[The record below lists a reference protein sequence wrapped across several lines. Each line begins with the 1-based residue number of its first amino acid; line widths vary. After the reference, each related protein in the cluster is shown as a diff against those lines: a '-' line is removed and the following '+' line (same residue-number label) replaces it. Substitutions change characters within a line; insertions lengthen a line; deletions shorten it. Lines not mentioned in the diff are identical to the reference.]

1 MKRIGNSGFSLIE
14 FMVVI
19 AIIAIMTVGGVAGFG
34 FLDLANASKCAA
46 KIDNGLTSLKSTN
59 MAKTST
65 TYMHLYVYDDE
76 YYILFNENS
85 SFSPTASN
93 YSEGEVV
100 GNGKL
105 KVFFDNT
112 DLTIIPGK
120 CVSIG
125 VRRKDGA
132 FMNTATPT
140 SKIQVVK
147 ASDSST
153 SHEITLV
160 TATGKHFID

>member
-14 FMVVI
+14 FMAAI
-19 AIIAIMTVGGVAGFG
+19 AIIAIMTVGGIAGFG

-46 KIDNGLTSLKSTN
+46 KIDNGLTSLKSKN
-59 MAKTST
+59 MAKTSV

-76 YYILFNENS
+76 YYILFDENS
-85 SFSPTASN
+85 SFAPTSTN
-93 YSEGEVV
+93 YSDGEKI
-100 GNGKL
+100 GNEKL
-105 KVFFDNT
+105 KVFFDSSDIDTLPNQ
-112 DLTIIPGK
+112 

-132 FMNTATPT
+132 FLNTATPT

-147 ASDSST
+147 ASDSTT

-160 TATGKHFID
+160 TGTGKHFID